1 MKTVFKKG
9 MTVYWGELKGE
20 VDCVYPEEI
29 TDNPICVKFLNDRLE
44 TFTSEG
50 CTEKGLPVVL
60 SITPYTLNGFS
71 QEPQIEKDTLVYV
84 RDKED
89 EVWDMMY
96 YSHFEDGIHLCFC
109 GQKKSNE
116 TIAVDSWKF
125 LETENPLL
133 K

>member
-20 VDCVYPEEI
+20 VLEIENESIYPVGVRFE
-29 TDNPICVKFLNDRLE
+29 NNMHAV
-44 TFTSEG
+44 FTIDG
-50 CTEKGLPVVL
+50 RTKDGLPVVL
-60 SITPYTLNGFS
+60 SLTPYTLNGFS

-84 RDKED
+84 RNKEID
-89 EVWDMMY
+89 QWEMRY
-96 YSHFEDGIHLCFC
+96 YSHFENGIHYCFC
-109 GQKKSNE
+109 GQKKSKE
-116 TIAVDSWKF
+116 TDYSYAWKF